1 MAWLKAPKTNKYF
14 WLFHFSGL
22 GVFILINFL
31 TRQFTRVESVEQGL
45 VSLFI
50 VLVVNTLL
58 CLALRELIHR
68 FRLVALNT
76 AHMWL
81 KLGILVIVFG
91 CVSALLITL
100 AMGFYYL
107 VFSYSKSF
115 IFFMLTVYQNWLV
128 MTLVI
133 GIWSV
138 VYVVIS
144 HVNAISQLQSEQQQT
159 KLQLKEAELNNLI
172 GQLNPHFLF
181 NGLNNI
187 RGLMLEDVGRARHM
201 LTELSDLLRYS
212 LNQPKGSLTSLR
224 KEVEV
229 VKAYITLAQ
238 IQYEDRLLYQ
248 EEINDALL
256 SFEVPPMMIQLLVE
270 NALKH
275 GFEHHVGLG
284 TLYLGIKEQAGML
297 TITVRNPGSIKAEK
311 RQNIGHTPT
320 GLGVANIRKRLRL
333 LFADQASMKIN
344 EVNGQVEVKISL
356 PASQGLGHDD

>member
-45 VSLFI
+45 ISLFI

-58 CLALRELIHR
+58 CLVLRELIHR
-68 FRLVALNT
+68 FRLVAFNT
-76 AHMWL
+76 PYMWL
-81 KLGILVIVFG
+81 KLGTLVFIFG
-91 CVSALLITL
+91 FISALLITL
-100 AMGFYYL
+100 AMGFYYII
-107 VFSYSKSF
+107 FEYSRTF

-128 MTLVI
+128 MTLMI

-144 HVNAISQLQSEQQQT
+144 HVNAINQLQSEQQQT
-159 KLQLKEAELNNLI
+159 KLQLKEAELNHLI

-212 LNQPKGSLTSLR
+212 LNQPKGRLTSLR

-229 VKAYITLAQ
+229 VQAYITLAQ

-256 SFEVPPMMIQLLVE
+256 SFKVPPMMIQLLVE

-275 GFEHHVGLG
+275 GFEHHDGPG
-284 TLYLGIKEQAGML
+284 TLYLGIKKQAGML
-297 TITVRNPGSIKAEK
+297 SITVRNPGSIKAAK
-311 RQNIGHTPT
+311 LQNTDQAPT
-320 GLGVANIRKRLRL
+320 GLGIANIRKRLGL
-333 LFADQASMKIN
+333 LFSDQASLKIK
-344 EVNGQVEVKISL
+344 EVEGQVEVKISM
-356 PASQGLGHDD
+356 PAEKREESC